1 MNSPSPINPLSPV
14 AASSKGK
21 SNVRIFVVTIVVLHG
36 VFLGGLLLQG
46 CKKPDNSLAGGGPTN
61 SFTNDLAPF
70 GATNQSPFGA
80 DTNVAGIGSPNPAQP
95 LTGAT
100 QATGGVA
107 PLQPATEPMQP
118 YQPTQPAG
126 MTGVVGAASPAGTT
140 GTSEYV
146 VKAGDTPAKI
156 AKAHGVNVNALMAAN
171 PGLDARKLKV
181 NQKLQLPASAS
192 TSGGTAAAPS
202 AGGGVT
208 EPKADT
214 TKPYVVKTGDT
225 LTKIAKAHGVTLK
238 DLRALNGL
246 KTDRINVGQKIKV
259 PAGKA
264 AAPAEATAPAPAPA
278 TAAAPA
284 PTVTPTLPAAGTV
297 HTPAATAAR

>member
-14 AASSKGK
+14 AASNKGK

-46 CKKPDNSLAGGGPTN
+46 CKKPDNSLAAGGPTN
-61 SFTNDLAPF
+61 SFTNDLAPL

-80 DTNVAGIGSPNPAQP
+80 DTNFAGIGSTNPAQP

-100 QATGGVA
+100 QPAGGVA
-107 PLQPATEPMQP
+107 PLQPATEPLQP
-118 YQPTQPAG
+118 LQPTQPATT
-126 MTGVVGAASPAGTT
+126 TGAGTT
-140 GTSEYV
+140 GTTEYV

-192 TSGGTAAAPS
+192 SSTTGGAATSPAVGAI
-202 AGGGVT
+202 
-208 EPKADT
+208 EPKTDT
-214 TKPYVVKTGDT
+214 TKPYVIKTGDT

-238 DLRALNGL
+238 ELRALNGL

-264 AAPAEATAPAPAPA
+264 AAPTETTAPAPAASAAITPA
-278 TAAAPA
+278 STSA
-284 PTVTPTLPAAGTV
+284 PTLPTAGPV
-297 HTPAATAAR
+297 HAPTATR